1 MVGHQLGGHDLVD
14 LTTVNKALLG
24 RQPKPLNYF
33 GHQFFLVLSVLGL
46 ILLVLILLHLCCRF
60 RIFEVAVAKEI

>member
-14 LTTVNKALLG
+14 LTIVNKALLG

-46 ILLVLILLHLCCRF
+46 LVLILLHLCCRF